1 MDCSYQWHCFCR
13 YNWKKVFLIYEKNGY
28 SNVSGLDT
36 CKLMVDSLAGFFK
49 AENDIIYDSY
59 DTALN
64 AGEGFRE
71 NLRREL
77 QYTYSS
83 KYISVWLKSV
93 ENNNKHFMGVARIPF
108 QGRGDNRKIC
118 SQICV

>member
-1 MDCSYQWHCFCR
+1 
-13 YNWKKVFLIYEKNGY
+13 VFLIYEKNGY

-64 AGEGFRE
+64 AGEGIKE
-71 NLRREL
+71 NLKREL

-83 KYISVWLKSV
+83 EYSALSSSFPVFCLLAFLCV
-93 ENNNKHFMGVARIPF
+93 T
-108 QGRGDNRKIC
+108 C
-118 SQICV
+118 S